1 MRGGSPGRSMLMHRS
16 LGAARI
22 VCAAPAV
29 VNFNNIGQ

>member
-1 MRGGSPGRSMLMHRS
+1 MLMHRA